1 MDPIVA
7 AVLGELMRWLHIS
20 SVVVLLGG
28 IFYARLAY
36 AGGGGVEALSPRFR
50 PVIWGTL
57 VTLIGSGLYNFFSK
71 TSYPPHYQMWFGIKM
86 LLVLHIV
93 AALLLLTKPG
103 VNDAKRLRSMTGIII
118 SGAAVVAVSGWL
130 RWISLH
136 PAVH

>member
-1 MDPIVA
+1 MDATEA

-36 AGGGGVEALSPRFR
+36 AGGGGPALAPRFR
-50 PVIWGTL
+50 PVIWVTL

-71 TSYPPHYQMWFGIKM
+71 TSYAPHYQMWFGIKM

-93 AALLLLTKPG
+93 AALLLLTKAG
-103 VNDAKRLRSMTGIII
+103 MDDARRLRSMTGIII
-118 SGAAVVAVSGWL
+118 SGALVVAISGWL

-136 PAVH
+136 PPAH

>member
-1 MDPIVA
+1 MDPTLA

-20 SVVVLLGG
+20 SVVILIGG

-36 AGGGGVEALSPRFR
+36 VSGGSALSPRFR
-50 PVIWGTL
+50 PVIWIVL
-57 VTLIGSGLYNFFSK
+57 ITLIGSGFYNFFSK
-71 TSYPPHYQMWFGIKM
+71 SSYPPHYHMWFGIKM

-93 AALLLLTKPG
+93 AALLLLTRTG
-103 VNDAKRLRSMTGIII
+103 DSDAKRLRSMTGIVI
-118 SGAAVVAVSGWL
+118 SGAVVVAISAWL